1 MDFFTGIFAS
11 LDEHLSVSVDENIL
25 IFNKDVNYN
34 DRNVTCNKLYAFGMI
49 FKFCE
54 IGQRMTDAFDD
65 FYVLMG

>member
-1 MDFFTGIFAS
+1 MTETWRVINF
-11 LDEHLSVSVDENIL
+11 
-25 IFNKDVNYN
+25 
-34 DRNVTCNKLYAFGMI
+34 CYAFGMI